1 MSAEYF
7 RPTVVKMLGNRTPE
21 EFLRLPSAQRE
32 QILAKQQV
40 RVGQAVI
47 IDESGLD
54 DLLNPEIAQSSIL
67 RQAELVGGGEVGEQ
81 VRREACEIYYGRN
94 RFVVDSHWLGEFLG
108 ECDQD
113 GGGVRSITVQVWLQH
128 PWEDDDEGDLSDG
141 EGLDLG
147 GAAEDPLGADGGE
160 EKGED
165 FDRNFWA
172 KSRPVPL
179 AVQDLRRLFGR
190 ETLREVMIRL
200 IGGGAG
206 EGSDLGTQLKA
217 REISRVVKRLMGW
230 MRGRQGTVRVEKV
243 VEIDGV
249 CRLAGR
255 EITGWWG
262 SPRAEGRER
271 FRRGRAS
278 FEEVMQMQ
286 MEEWTRRVGDRVGD
300 ASSCWTSWL

>member
-1 MSAEYF
+1 M
-7 RPTVVKMLGNRTPE
+7 
-21 EFLRLPSAQRE
+21 
-32 QILAKQQV
+32 

-141 EGLDLG
+141 EGPE
-147 GAAEDPLGADGGE
+147 GAPGEDGGE
-160 EKGED
+160 EEGEA

-190 ETLREVMIRL
+190 ETVREVMIRL

-206 EGSDLGTQLKA
+206 DGSDLGTQLKA

-255 EITGWWG
+255 EITGWWA
-262 SPRAEGRER
+262 SPSGTARGR
-271 FRRGRAS
+271 FRRGQATL
-278 FEEVMQMQ
+278 EEVMQMQ
-286 MEEWTRRVGDRVGD
+286 MEEWTRRLGDRVGD
-300 ASSCWTSWL
+300 GSSRWTSWL